1 MMFKKN
7 LLAISLA
14 TLVFTGCSSKQYYEP
29 ENTSSLSSISM
40 GDKLVHYSR
49 DGATLASGKVLT
61 KTQVVNLK
69 LKKGFYFI
77 NNSNNAA
84 ITADLHGNC
93 NIVTEKGIVES
104 VKFTKALVAG
114 TIMGKYLVYVLQNNH
129 YGVYDFSQKK
139 TVYTN
144 KSNKVFAIDT
154 RIANPLPIDKL
165 VVIPTLDG
173 KLTILDM
180 STLKIAKE
188 MYVSTESTFNNIIY
202 LGKINN
208 TLIAATPNKV
218 LSISSKGKKELDTA
232 VSEVM
237 VNNDAVFIFAIDG
250 RILKLNES
258 LSVISE
264 KKFKFAHF
272 SVAGLS
278 NDKVFAL
285 DKQGYLIVSNH
296 SLSKHKVYKLSE
308 VDSYAFVSNGKLYFD
323 NEIID
328 LNKLSY
334 E

>member
-7 LLAISLA
+7 LLAITLA
-14 TLVFTGCSSKQYYEP
+14 SLVFTGCSSKQYYEP
-29 ENTSSLSSISM
+29 ENTSNLSGISM

-49 DGATLASGKVLT
+49 DGATLASGKILT
-61 KTQVVNLK
+61 KKQRVDLK

-77 NNSNNAA
+77 NNSKNAA
-84 ITADLHGNC
+84 ITADAHGNC
-93 NIVTEKGIVES
+93 NIVTKDGIVDS
-104 VKFTKALVAG
+104 TKFSNPLVAG
-114 TIMGKYLVYVLQNNH
+114 TLIGKHLIYLLQNNH

-139 TVYTN
+139 ILFTN
-144 KSNKVFAIDT
+144 KSTKVFAIDT
-154 RIANPLPIDKL
+154 RIANPLPVDKL

-173 KLTILDM
+173 KLTILDL

-188 MYVSTESTFNNIIY
+188 MYVSTESTFNNIIF
-202 LGKINN
+202 LNKINN

-232 VSEVM
+232 VSEVI
-237 VNNDAVFIFAIDG
+237 VNNDAVFVFAIDG

-278 NDKVFAL
+278 NEKVFAL

-323 NEIID
+323 NEIIN
-328 LNKLSY
+328 LNSLNY

>member
-1 MMFKKN
+1 MLKEI
-7 LLAISLA
+7 LLATSIA

-29 ENTSSLSSISM
+29 ENTSSLSAMGM
-40 GDKLVHYSR
+40 GDKLIHYSR

-61 KTQVVNLK
+61 KTQTVDLK
-69 LKKGFYFI
+69 LQKGFYFI

-93 NIVTEKGIVES
+93 HIVTEKGVVAS
-104 VKFTKALVAG
+104 TKFPKALVAG
-114 TIMGKYLVYVLQNNH
+114 TLIGKHLVYVLQNNH

-144 KSNKVFAIDT
+144 KSTKVFAIDT
-154 RIANPLPIDKL
+154 RIANPLAIDKL

-173 KLTILDM
+173 KLTILDL
-180 STLKIAKE
+180 STLKITKE

-202 LGKINN
+202 LAKIKN

-218 LSISSKGKKELDTA
+218 LSISAQGKKELDTTVA
-232 VSEVM
+232 EVIVS
-237 VNNDAVFIFAIDG
+237 NNAVFVFAIDG

-258 LSVISE
+258 LSIISE

-272 SVAGLS
+272 STAAIN

-285 DKQGYLIVSNH
+285 DKQGYLIVANQ
-296 SLSKHKVYKLSE
+296 SLSKHKVYKVSE
-308 VDSYAFVSNGKLYFD
+308 VNSYTFVSNGQLYFD

>member
-1 MMFKKN
+1 M
-7 LLAISLA
+7 
-14 TLVFTGCSSKQYYEP
+14 G
-29 ENTSSLSSISM
+29 M
-40 GDKLVHYSR
+40 GDKLIHYSR

-61 KTQVVNLK
+61 KTQTVDLK
-69 LKKGFYFI
+69 LQKGFYFI
-77 NNSNNAA
+77 NNSKNAA

-93 NIVTEKGIVES
+93 NIVTDKGIVAS
-104 VKFTKALVAG
+104 AKFQKALVAG
-114 TIMGKYLVYVLQNNH
+114 SLIGKYLVYVLQNNH

-144 KSNKVFAIDT
+144 KSTKAFAIDT

-173 KLTILDM
+173 KLTILDL
-180 STLKIAKE
+180 STLKTVKE
-188 MYVSTESTFNNIIY
+188 MYVSTESTFNNVIF

-208 TLIAATPNKV
+208 SLIAATPNKV
-218 LSISSKGKKELDTA
+218 LSISAQGKKELDTT
-232 VSEVM
+232 VSEVII
-237 VNNDAVFIFAIDG
+237 NHNSVFVFATDG

-258 LSVISE
+258 LSIISE

-272 SVAGLS
+272 SVAALGD
-278 NDKVFAL
+278 NKIFAL
-285 DKQGYLIVSNH
+285 DKQGYLIVANQ

-308 VDSYAFVSNGKLYFD
+308 VDSYAFVSNGQLYFN

-328 LNKLSY
+328 LHKLNY